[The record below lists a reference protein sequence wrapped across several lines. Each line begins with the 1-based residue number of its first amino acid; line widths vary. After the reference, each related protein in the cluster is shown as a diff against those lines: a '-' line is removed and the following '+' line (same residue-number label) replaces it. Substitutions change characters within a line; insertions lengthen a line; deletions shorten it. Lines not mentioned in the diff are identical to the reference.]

1 MTTYTNPLKILISG
15 IIYHIPVLT
24 LTFIYNF
31 RWECGFLSSPHLSL
45 AESPSSLQTVHTAD
59 SQNSFQNFSV
69 IFKIFDLPLTISVA
83 SMLAFLEYLHQN
95 SISPKVIKNYL
106 SSITFTASL
115 YNLDPSAAFHPSILR
130 FLKSISINST
140 FKPTP
145 RGIFDLKTLYDISRA
160 CDSLKDPPP
169 V

>member
-15 IIYHIPVLT
+15 IIYHVPVLT

-69 IFKIFDLPLTISVA
+69 IFNIFDLPLTISVA

-95 SISPKVIKNYL
+95 SISPKVIQKLPFFHYIH
-106 SSITFTASL
+106 SITVQSGSFCCFPSL
-115 YNLDPSAAFHPSILR
+115 HSEIPEEYLN
-130 FLKSISINST
+130 
-140 FKPTP
+140 
-145 RGIFDLKTLYDISRA
+145 
-160 CDSLKDPPP
+160 
-169 V
+169 